1 MVENCKRIQI
11 FAIFNAIGLEAI
23 AWAVESKPLL
33 SVETH
38 TEIFSADGCLV
49 FT

>member
-1 MVENCKRIQI
+1 MVDNCKRIQI
-11 FAIFNAIGLEAI
+11 FANFNALGLEVI

-38 TEIFSADGCLV
+38 TEIFSTDSCLV